1 LDERD
6 GHYGERM
13 TPSAR
18 LFCLDT
24 VMIDIVVRI
33 DQIPESG
40 GDILAS
46 EHQIATG
53 GGYNAMSAAARQGVA
68 AVYAGR
74 LGRGPFSKIARTA
87 FDRDDVEEPIEA
99 DGDHDAGFCVAMIDD
114 GGERT
119 FITSAGSEASLRPAD
134 LSSLDVADGDYVL
147 VSGYNV
153 MYPDSAPMVLEWIEG
168 LSDDVI
174 VAFDPAIRV
183 TDIPEANLRRVLE
196 RADWTLCNET
206 EATSL
211 TGETS
216 LDDAVRVLAARTG
229 RRGVVVRH
237 GESGCTVLVKGG
249 GPVHVA
255 GFSVVVV
262 DTNGAGDTHSGVF
275 LAELALGTGVIEA
288 AQRGNAAAAVAIS
301 VLGPATCPTRD
312 VVTSMISRSA

>member
-1 LDERD
+1 
-6 GHYGERM
+6 
-13 TPSAR
+13 
-18 LFCLDT
+18 
-24 VMIDIVVRI
+24 MIDIVVRI
-33 DQIPESG
+33 DRLPESG
-40 GDILAS
+40 GDVLAS

-74 LGRGPFSKIARTA
+74 LGRGPFSTIARAA
-87 FDRDDVEEPIEA
+87 FEHDDVNEPVET
-99 DGDHDAGFCVAMIDD
+99 DPDDDAGFCVAMVDD

-119 FITSAGSEASLRPAD
+119 FITSAGAEASLRLSD
-134 LSSLDVADGDYVL
+134 LSSLDVTDGDYVL

-153 MYPDSAPMVLEWIEG
+153 MYPDSAPMVLEWIEQLG
-168 LSDDVI
+168 GDVV

-183 TDIPEANLRRVLE
+183 MDIPKENLRRMLE

-211 TGETS
+211 TGEAS
-216 LDDAVRVLAARTG
+216 LDESVRALAARSG

-237 GESGCTVLVKGG
+237 GASGCTVLARGG
-249 GPVHVA
+249 GPVQVA
-255 GFSVVVV
+255 GFNVVVV

-301 VLGPATCPTRD
+301 VLGPASCPTRD